1 MSLTIYCQAKIIII
15 TKCID
20 HHIPFHSFIII
31 REPHIDP
38 KLADRLW
45 AYMGGIAKENNMKA
59 LIINGMEVHAHVLLT
74 LPSTI
79 TIAKSIQLIKGGS
92 SYWVHRTFPEY
103 QHFEWQ
109 KGYGAFS
116 VGQSNISKTIN
127 YIKNQKKHHQNKDL
141 KNEFLGLL

>member
-1 MSLTIYCQAKIIII
+1 MSSLISVNIHYVFS
-15 TKCID
+15 TKN
-20 HHIPFHSFIII
+20 